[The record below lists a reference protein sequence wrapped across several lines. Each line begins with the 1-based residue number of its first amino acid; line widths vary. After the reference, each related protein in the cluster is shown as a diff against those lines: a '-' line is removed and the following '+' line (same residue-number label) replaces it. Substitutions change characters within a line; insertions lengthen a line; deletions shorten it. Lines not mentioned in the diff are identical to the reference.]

1 MNREKFE
8 KLVMEALRRLP
19 KFFKDKLKNV
29 DVVIEEELAPC
40 QKEVA
45 AEDRKR
51 IILGLY
57 QGVPLTKRHHHYGMV
72 MPDKISIFKKNIE
85 KVCKTD
91 EEIIC
96 LVAHTVQHE
105 LAHHFGI
112 SDKRLRDLG
121 VY

>member
-8 KLVMEALRRLP
+8 KLVMEALKRLP

-29 DVVIEEELAPC
+29 DVVIEEESVDCTGVSLPG
-40 QKEVA
+40 
-45 AEDRKR
+45 AEKR
-51 IILGLY
+51 LILGLY
-57 QGVPLTKRHHHYGMV
+57 QGVPLPKRHHHYGMV

-91 EEIIC
+91 KEVIR